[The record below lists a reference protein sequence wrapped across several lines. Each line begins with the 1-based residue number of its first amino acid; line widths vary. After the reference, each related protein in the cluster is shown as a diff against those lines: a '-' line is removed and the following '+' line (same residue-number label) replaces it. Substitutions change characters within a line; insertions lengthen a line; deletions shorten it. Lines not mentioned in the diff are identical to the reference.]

1 MKRKSVGTGFMAVG
15 LLFLLISAGFL
26 GFNIWDMNRAAD
38 SSAQV
43 TEQLTAVIPEQYTNP
58 DPVIS
63 HSIPESVQYAEIPE
77 YILVPEIDM
86 PEEVIEGVAYIG
98 LLEIPDLN
106 LALPVASTWSDSL
119 LKDTPCRYTGSIYT
133 NDMVIAAHNYT
144 SHFGNLSRLSIGSEI
159 IFTDVDSNVFRYY
172 VTEFE
177 TLPPTAVEQMTS
189 YTQGITLFTCTFGGK
204 NRITI
209 RAERVAEHP
218 SI

>member
-63 HSIPESVQYAEIPE
+63 HSIPEFVQYAEIPE
-77 YILVPEIDM
+77 YILAPEIDM

-144 SHFGNLSRLSIGSEI
+144 SHFGNLSRLSIDSEI

-177 TLPPTAVEQMTS
+177 TLPSTAVEQMTS

-209 RAERVAEHP
+209 RAERVAEYP